1 MENISKE
8 NIRHFKLSSGEEI
21 VSFVVPMDRYLK
33 ETDQEKKLKIDESMI
48 ILKNPLLINV
58 SVLNNVT
65 SSFFTRWQPMAINEF
80 CFVNTFH
87 IISHVECNQFI
98 KEKYIEIISVSQ
110 SEEEDEEAGIESDFY
125 DEDDDESN
133 TITVLRKKEST
144 PKKILH

>member
-8 NIRHFKLSSGEEI
+8 NIRHFKLSSGQEI
-21 VSFVVPMDRYLK
+21 VSFVIPMDQYLK

-48 ILKNPLLINV
+48 ILKNPLLINI

-65 SSFFTRWQPMAINEF
+65 SSYFTKWQPMAINEF

-98 KEKYIEIISVSQ
+98 KEKYIEIISMPQ
-110 SEEEDEEAGIESDFY
+110 EENEEAGIESDSY

-133 TITVLRKKEST
+133 TITPLRKKEST